1 MMRAVLVRAH
11 GPYDSPRLEDM
22 PDPVPGEREVVIEA
36 RAIGVNYPDLLAIEG
51 RYQRLPPLPFSPGK
65 EMAGVVRAVGAGTS
79 GCKPGDRV
87 MALIEHGAYA
97 ELVRAPQQQVF
108 VLPESI
114 AFLEAAALGLA
125 YQTAHFALLDRGQYR
140 SGETVCVT
148 GATGGVGLAALQV
161 AKALGATVIAAVSGP
176 HRAELARANGA
187 DHVIDLSLP
196 DLRESL
202 REQVYAVTGRRGV
215 DVVIDPVGG
224 DVFDAAMR
232 ALAWRGRMVVVGFAS
247 GRIPEIKANYLL
259 VKNIA
264 VSGLQVSD
272 YRDRDP
278 AWMRRVQAEL
288 FDLYLAGKIKPYIEA
303 KYPLS
308 RFNEALARF
317 GRRDVVGKLM
327 LVPDRA

>member
-1 MMRAVLVRAH
+1 MRAVLVRTH
-11 GPYDSPRLEDM
+11 GPYDSPRVEDI
-22 PDPVPGEREVVIEA
+22 PDPVPGEREVILEA
-36 RAIGVNYPDLLAIEG
+36 RAIGINYPDLLVIEG
-51 RYQRLPPLPFSPGK
+51 KYQTLPPRPFSPGK
-65 EMAGVVRAVGAGTS
+65 EMAGVVRAVGAGVA
-79 GCKPGDRV
+79 GCKPGDRA

-97 ELVRAPQQQVF
+97 EQVRAPENQVF
-108 VLPESI
+108 VLPNSMP
-114 AFLEAAALGLA
+114 FSDAAALGLA

-140 SGETVCVT
+140 AGETVLVT

-161 AKALGATVIAAVSGP
+161 AKALGATVLAAVSGP

-202 REQVYAVTGRRGV
+202 RDQVRAATDKRGV
-215 DVVIDPVGG
+215 DVVIELLGG
-224 DVFDAAMR
+224 DVFDAAIR

-247 GRIPEIKANYLL
+247 GRIPEVRANYLL
-259 VKNIA
+259 IKNIA

-288 FDLYLAGKIKPYIEA
+288 FGLYLAGKIKPHIA
-303 KYPLS
+303 ATYPLL
-308 RFNEALARF
+308 RFAEALARF
-317 GRRDVVGKLM
+317 GRRDVVGKLI